1 MIIGDGARYM
11 LKDDQAFDYILVDG
25 FDKNGRAGALD
36 TEPFYQ
42 ACRARLTTHGLL
54 SVNLL
59 GRSRRFAAS
68 KDRIAAAFDDG
79 ALVFPSCDSGNA
91 IAFAR
96 GDEPVDVTF
105 DELIARTDITREQTG
120 LNLTAMLHR
129 LRDEGCLIRDR
140 LLF

>member
-1 MIIGDGARYM
+1 M
-11 LKDDQAFDYILVDG
+11 
-25 FDKNGRAGALD
+25 
-36 TEPFYQ
+36 
-42 ACRARLTTHGLL
+42 
-54 SVNLL
+54 L
-59 GRSRRFAAS
+59 GRSRGFAAS
-68 KDRIAAAFDDG
+68 KDRIAAAFDDR